1 MPLSPERIN
10 SIRNTVSQRE
20 NPIDNLQQNVTSA
33 VKDPFGQVITK
44 TFFKV
49 NSLVSN
55 IEKKLDQLLQEV
67 AKSTDSKGRVAIEGS
82 TIVITITKEDVDQ
95 ALEIKRRVETKVNS
109 VRSTISTLEV
119 TLKTLQSVQTAMT
132 TLQTALN
139 IQELILSVNPTTG
152 PIFTVLKKSIKLI
165 FLKDIITEYT
175 KFIKGELRSNLNK
188 LSSLSEKF
196 KNINV
201 DIKISDEKNKGNEI
215 SKEEAERM
223 LIQDLLNSSS
233 DNPENT
239 VDKVTDVYESPRG
252 KRYIL
257 VVEKEGENSLI
268 GRAYEEQSGLLEE
281 QTAPSFML
289 TPQDLLDELKFI
301 LNTK

>member
-1 MPLSPERIN
+1 MSLSPERID
-10 SIRNTVSQRE
+10 SIRNTISQRE

-33 VKDPFGQVITK
+33 VKDPFGQIITK

-55 IEKKLDQLLQEV
+55 VEKKLDQLLQEV
-67 AKSTDSKGRVAIEGS
+67 AKSTDSKGRVTLEGS
-82 TIVITITKEDVDQ
+82 TIVVTITKEDVDQ

-109 VRSTISTLEV
+109 IRSTISTLEI
-119 TLKTLQSVQTAMT
+119 TLKSLQSIQTAMT

-175 KFIKGELRSNLNK
+175 GFIRGELRSNLNK
-188 LSSLSEKF
+188 LTSLSNRF
-196 KNINV
+196 KDINV
-201 DIKISDEKNKGNEI
+201 DIKIFEEKNKGNEI
-215 SKEEAERM
+215 TKEEAERAI
-223 LIQDLLNSSS
+223 IQDLLNTESE
-233 DNPENT
+233 NPVNT
-239 VDKVTDVYESPRG
+239 VDKVTDEHISPRG
-252 KRYIL
+252 KKYIL
-257 VVEKEGENSLI
+257 IVEKERENSLI

-281 QTAPSFML
+281 QTAPSFIL
-289 TPQDLLDELKFI
+289 SPQDLLDELKFI